1 MKIQWTRLASEDRSR
16 IREYIAQHNLSA
28 AIEMDNRIG
37 ESVSGLYDHPEKA
50 PPGRVAGTRELV
62 IHPRFVIVY
71 RIVSDGIH
79 IIRVLHTAQQ
89 WP

>member
-1 MKIQWTRLASEDRSR
+1 MKILWTRLASNDRSK
-16 IREYIAQHNLSA
+16 IREYIAKHNLSA
-28 AIEMDNRIG
+28 AIGMDVRIG
-37 ESVSGLYDHPEKA
+37 ESVSGLYDHPEKG

-71 RIVSDGIH
+71 RIVFDEIH
-79 IIRVLHTAQQ
+79 IIRILHTAQQ